1 LNPKHEGISMSAV
14 HVTSA
19 ETHNATPAAR
29 TPEAELAQKCLYYML
44 LMREVEDRIERKL
57 YRQGKVVGGVYVGRG
72 QEAISVGSALVA
84 QADDVLFPSHRDMA
98 VFFIRGVSARRVLAQ
113 YMGRVGGLTRGRDGN
128 MHMGDMSAGVG
139 SLISA
144 LAATVPVAA
153 GVALAMRYKGINGVA
168 FSYFGDGATSRGDWH
183 EGVNFASVQKLPV
196 VFVCNNNQY
205 AYSTPLNLQMACT
218 HVADRGPAYNMPAEI
233 VDGND
238 VLAVHEATVRAAAYA
253 RAGSGPYLLE
263 CKTFRMTG
271 HSAHDMAHYVP
282 KGLFEEWGK
291 LDPIVRLEKRM
302 LDESWVTQAGIEEAH
317 AGIVRE
323 VDDAVAWA
331 EQSPYPDAATLL
343 DDVYESQ

>member
-1 LNPKHEGISMSAV
+1 MSAV
-14 HVTSA
+14 QATGA
-19 ETHNATPAAR
+19 EIHNAALAVG

-72 QEAISVGSALVA
+72 QEAIPVGSALVA

-98 VFFIRGVSARRVLAQ
+98 VFFVRGVSARRVLAQ
-113 YMGRVGGLTRGRDGN
+113 YMGRVGGVTRGRDGN
-128 MHMGDMSAGVG
+128 MHMGDMSAGVV

-196 VFVCNNNQY
+196 VFICNNNQY

-218 HVADRGPAYNMPAEI
+218 NVADRGPAYNMPAEI

-238 VLAVHEATVRAAAYA
+238 VLAVHEATVRAVAHA
-253 RAGSGPYLLE
+253 RGGAGPYLLE

-271 HSAHDMAHYVP
+271 HSAHDAAHYVP

-302 LDESWVTQAGIEEAH
+302 LDERWAVQAEIDEVRA
-317 AGIVRE
+317 AIARE

-343 DDVYESQ
+343 DGVYES

>member
-1 LNPKHEGISMSAV
+1 MSAAEATAAKI
-14 HVTSA
+14 HSA
-19 ETHNATPAAR
+19 APATG
-29 TPEAELAQKCLYYML
+29 TPEAELAHKCLYFML

-72 QEAISVGSALVA
+72 QEAIPVGSALVA

-98 VFFIRGVSARRVLAQ
+98 VFFVRGVSARRVLAQ

-128 MHMGDMSAGVG
+128 MHMGDMSAGVV
-139 SLISA
+139 SIISA

-153 GVALAMRYKGINGVA
+153 GAALAMRYKGINGVA

-196 VFVCNNNQY
+196 VFICNNNQY
-205 AYSTPLNLQMACT
+205 AYSTPLNLQMACAN
-218 HVADRGPAYNMPAEI
+218 VADRGPAYNMPAEI

-238 VLAVHEATVRAAAYA
+238 VLAVYEATVRATAYA

-271 HSAHDMAHYVP
+271 HSAHDMAQYVP

-302 LDESWVTQAGIEEAH
+302 IEQPWATQGEIDEVH
-317 AGIVRE
+317 AAIARE

-331 EQSPYPDAATLL
+331 EQSPFPDAATLL
-343 DDVYESQ
+343 DDVYENV